1 MNIAISIQK
10 QEVYDN
16 NRYELNVNITA
27 SNFFKFEARIT
38 GQTPAAAI
46 PLMVIQ
52 KDVEIA
58 VPLEY
63 SVISG

>member
-10 QEVYDN
+10 QEVCEN

-27 SNFFKFEARIT
+27 SKFFKFQARIT

-46 PLMVIQ
+46 PLVIQ

-58 VPLEY
+58 VPLKY
-63 SVISG
+63 SVISK

>member
-27 SNFFKFEARIT
+27 SNFSKFEARIT

-63 SVISG
+63 SVISK